1 MIYIFYFFA
10 VVLIWLSYRSYRG
23 GIIYERFIRDG
34 FSLKTRTDLPFATIF
49 APCRGVDREFKENLR
64 RLFVQ
69 RYLSYE
75 ILFIV
80 DDKEDA
86 AVKEIEEA
94 IRIYSSPTVSARLLI
109 APKATGSSQK
119 IENLIFA
126 IPTADARSEVFAFVD
141 SDACTNSDWLASLSA
156 AALKPNVGAAT
167 GYRWLISENG
177 KLGSELSS
185 VWNGSV
191 ASALGPN
198 TRSNFCWGG
207 SMALRREMFER
218 LDIIACWKGVLSDDF
233 AVTKA
238 VQDAGLELEFV
249 PRALCASF
257 EHQTLAEMLEFT
269 TRQMKI
275 TRVYSPGLWLLSM
288 FGSTLFC
295 SVMIASIGILQTSEL
310 GSLAMIAAVSTLMLV
325 TVFTLAKAF
334 IRLRAV
340 RFALSDHET
349 LLAKQVI
356 PQCVL
361 GVVTPAIFLVNTILA
376 LFSRRIRWRGTVY
389 ELKSPSETVIIREKR

>member
-1 MIYIFYFFA
+1 MIYVFYFFA
-10 VVLIWLSYRSYRG
+10 VVLIWLSCRSYRG

-34 FSLKTRTDLPFATIF
+34 FSLKTRTNLPFATIF

-94 IRIYSSPTVSARLLI
+94 ILVHSSDKVSARLLV
-109 APKATGSSQK
+109 AQKATGSSQK
-119 IENLIFA
+119 IENLLFA
-126 IPTADARSEVFAFVD
+126 IPTADERSEVFAFVD
-141 SDACTNSDWLASLSA
+141 SDACTNSDWLASLSTT
-156 AALKPNVGAAT
+156 ALKPNVGAAT

-207 SMALRREMFER
+207 SMALRGEMFER
-218 LDIIACWKGVLSDDF
+218 LDIKSCWKGVLSDDF

-238 VQDAGLELEFV
+238 VQDAGRELEFV

-275 TRVYSPGLWLLSM
+275 TRVYSPSLWLLSM

-295 SVMIASIGILQTSEL
+295 CVMIASIGILLTNEL
-310 GSLAMIAAVSTLMLV
+310 GGLAMIASVSTLTLV

-340 RFALSDHET
+340 RFALSDHEK

-376 LFSRRIRWRGTVY
+376 LFSRRIRWRGTIY

>member
-1 MIYIFYFFA
+1 MIYVFYFFA

-34 FSLKTRTDLPFATIF
+34 VSLETRTDLPFATIF
-49 APCRGVDREFKENLR
+49 APCRGVDREFKQNLR
-64 RLFVQ
+64 RLFAQ
-69 RYLSYE
+69 QYPSYE

-86 AVKEIEEA
+86 AVKEIEDA
-94 IRIYSSPTVSARLLI
+94 ILVHSSDKVRARLLI
-109 APKATGSSQK
+109 APRASISSQK
-119 IENLIFA
+119 IENLLFA
-126 IPTADARSEVFAFVD
+126 IPTADTRSEVFAFVD
-141 SDACTNSDWLASLSA
+141 SDACTDSEWLASLAA
-156 AALKPNVGAAT
+156 AALIQSVGAAT
-167 GYRWLISENG
+167 GYRWLISESG

-185 VWNGSV
+185 AWNGSV
-191 ASALGPN
+191 ASALG
-198 TRSNFCWGG
+198 
-207 SMALRREMFER
+207 R
-218 LDIIACWKGVLSDDF
+218 LDIESCWKGVLSDDF

-238 VQDAGLELEFV
+238 VQDACLELEFV

-257 EHQTLAEMLEFT
+257 EHQTLGEMLEFT

-295 SVMIASIGILQTSEL
+295 SVMIASIGILLTSEL
-310 GSLAMIAAVSTLMLV
+310 GGLPMAAAIITLALV

-340 RFALSDHET
+340 RFTLSDHET

-361 GVVTPAIFLVNTILA
+361 AFVTPPIFLVNTILA

-389 ELKSPSETVIIREKR
+389 ELKSPSDTVIIREKR

>member
-1 MIYIFYFFA
+1 MIYVFYFFA
-10 VVLIWLSYRSYRG
+10 AVLIWLSYRSYRG

-34 FSLKTRTDLPFATIF
+34 FSLKTRTDLPIATIF

-64 RLFVQ
+64 RLFAQ
-69 RYLSYE
+69 RYPYYE

-86 AVKEIEEA
+86 AVAEIEEA
-94 IRIYSSPTVSARLLI
+94 IRLYSSDTVSARLFV
-109 APKATGSSQK
+109 APKASGSSQK
-119 IENLIFA
+119 IENLLFA
-126 IPTADARSEVFAFVD
+126 IPKADERSDVFAFVD
-141 SDACTNSDWLASLSA
+141 SDACTNPDWLASLSA

-207 SMALRREMFER
+207 SMALRREIFER
-218 LDIIACWKGVLSDDF
+218 LDIKSCWKGVLSDDF

-295 SVMIASIGILQTSEL
+295 GVMIAGIAILLTSEL
-310 GSLAMIAAVSTLMLV
+310 GSLAMVAAAVALALITA
-325 TVFTLAKAF
+325 FTLAKAF

-340 RFALSDHET
+340 RFALSDHEAF
-349 LLAKQVI
+349 LAKQVI

-361 GVVTPAIFLVNTILA
+361 AFVTPAIFLVNTILA
-376 LFSRRIRWRGTVY
+376 LFSRKIVWRGTTY

>member
-1 MIYIFYFFA
+1 M
-10 VVLIWLSYRSYRG
+10 LIWLSYRSYRG

-34 FSLKTRTDLPFATIF
+34 FSLKNRTDLPFATIF

-64 RLFVQ
+64 RLFAQ
-69 RYLSYE
+69 RYPNYE

-80 DDKEDA
+80 DDKEDP
-86 AVKEIEEA
+86 AVAEIEEA
-94 IRIYSSPTVSARLLI
+94 VMLSSSDTVTARLFV
-109 APKATGSSQK
+109 APKASGSSQK
-119 IENLIFA
+119 IENLLFA
-126 IPTADARSEVFAFVD
+126 IPKADERSEVFAFVD
-141 SDACTNSDWLASLSA
+141 SDACTNPDWLASLSA
-156 AALKPNVGAAT
+156 TALKPNVGAAT

-207 SMALRREMFER
+207 SMALRREMFES
-218 LDIIACWKGVLSDDF
+218 LDIKSCWKGVLSDDF

-238 VQDAGLELEFV
+238 VHDAGLALEFV

-295 SVMIASIGILQTSEL
+295 GVMIAGIAILLTSEL
-310 GSLAMIAAVSTLMLV
+310 GSLAMLAAVAALALV
-325 TVFTLAKAF
+325 TAFTLAKAF

-340 RFALSDHET
+340 RFALSDHEA

-361 GVVTPAIFLVNTILA
+361 AFVTPAIFLVNTILA
-376 LFSRRIRWRGTVY
+376 LFSRKIVWRGTTY

>member
-1 MIYIFYFFA
+1 LIYIFYFFA
-10 VVLIWLSYRSYRG
+10 AVLIWLSYRSYRG
-23 GIIYERFIRDG
+23 GIIYEKFIRDG
-34 FSLKTRTDLPFATIF
+34 FSLKTRTDLPLATIF

-69 RYLSYE
+69 RYPYYE

-94 IRIYSSPTVSARLLI
+94 IRIYTSATVSARLLI
-109 APKATGSSQK
+109 APKASGSSQK

-126 IPTADARSEVFAFVD
+126 IPTADERSEVFAFVD
-141 SDACTNSDWLASLSA
+141 SDACTNSDWLAYLSA

-167 GYRWLISENG
+167 GYRWLISKNG

-207 SMALRREMFER
+207 SMALTREMFER
-218 LDIIACWKGVLSDDF
+218 LDIKTCWKGVLSDDF

-288 FGSTLFC
+288 FGSKLFC
-295 SVMIASIGILQTSEL
+295 SVMIASIGILLTSEL
-310 GSLAMIAAVSTLMLV
+310 GGLPMAAAIITLALV

-340 RFALSDHET
+340 RFTLSDHET

-361 GVVTPAIFLVNTILA
+361 AFVTPPIFLVNTILA

>member
-1 MIYIFYFFA
+1 LIYVFYFFA
-10 VVLIWLSYRSYRG
+10 AVLIWLSYRSYRG
-23 GIIYERFIRDG
+23 GIIYERFIREG
-34 FSLKTRTDLPFATIF
+34 FSLKNRTDLPFATIF

-64 RLFVQ
+64 RLFAQ
-69 RYLSYE
+69 RYPYYE

-86 AVKEIEEA
+86 AVAEIEEA
-94 IRIYSSPTVSARLLI
+94 IRLYSSDTVSARLHI
-109 APKATGSSQK
+109 APKASGSSQK
-119 IENLIFA
+119 IENLLFA
-126 IPTADARSEVFAFVD
+126 IPKADERSEVFAFVD

-218 LDIIACWKGVLSDDF
+218 LDIRTCWKGVLSDDF

-295 SVMIASIGILQTSEL
+295 GVMTAGIAILLTSEL
-310 GSLAMIAAVSTLMLV
+310 GSLAMVAAVAALILV
-325 TVFTLAKAF
+325 TGFTLAKAF

-340 RFALSDHET
+340 RFALSDHEA
-349 LLAKQVI
+349 LLAQQAV

-361 GVVTPAIFLVNTILA
+361 AFVTPAIFLVNTILA
-376 LFSRRIRWRGTVY
+376 LFSRKIVWRGTTY

>member
-1 MIYIFYFFA
+1 MFYFFA

-34 FSLKTRTDLPFATIF
+34 FSHDTRTDLPFATIF

-64 RLFVQ
+64 RLFAQ
-69 RYLSYE
+69 QYPSYE

-94 IRIYSSPTVSARLLI
+94 IRIYTSATVSARLLI
-109 APKATGSSQK
+109 APKASGSSQK

-126 IPTADARSEVFAFVD
+126 IPTADERSEVFAFVD

-218 LDIIACWKGVLSDDF
+218 LDIITCWKGVLSDDF
-233 AVTKA
+233 AVTRA

-361 GVVTPAIFLVNTILA
+361 AFVTPAIFLINTILA

>member
-1 MIYIFYFFA
+1 MIYVFYFFA

-34 FSLKTRTDLPFATIF
+34 FSLKTRTNLPFATIF

-94 IRIYSSPTVSARLLI
+94 IRIYTSATVSARLLI
-109 APKATGSSQK
+109 APKASGSSQK
-119 IENLIFA
+119 IENLLFA
-126 IPTADARSEVFAFVD
+126 IPTADERSEVFAFVD

-207 SMALRREMFER
+207 SMALRREMFKR
-218 LDIIACWKGVLSDDF
+218 LDIKSCWKGVLSDDF

-238 VQDAGLELEFV
+238 VQDTGLELEFV
-249 PRALCASF
+249 PRAFCASF

-334 IRLRAV
+334 VRLRAV
-340 RFALSDHET
+340 RFALSDHEK
-349 LLAKQVI
+349 LLAKQVV
-356 PQCVL
+356 PQCIFAF
-361 GVVTPAIFLVNTILA
+361 VTPAIFLVNTILA
-376 LFSRRIRWRGTVY
+376 LFSRRIRWRGTIY

>member
-1 MIYIFYFFA
+1 MIYVFYFFA

-64 RLFVQ
+64 RLFAQ
-69 RYLSYE
+69 RYPSYE

-94 IRIYSSPTVSARLLI
+94 IRIYTSATVSARLLI
-109 APKATGSSQK
+109 APKASGSSQK

-218 LDIIACWKGVLSDDF
+218 LDIITCWKGVLSDDF

-238 VQDAGLELEFV
+238 VQNAGLELEFV
-249 PRALCASF
+249 PRGLCASF
-257 EHQTLAEMLEFT
+257 EHQSLAEMLEFT

-295 SVMIASIGILQTSEL
+295 SVMIASIGILLTNEL
-310 GSLAMIAAVSTLMLV
+310 GGLAMIASVSTLTLV

-340 RFALSDHET
+340 RFALSDHEK